1 MKIKFYFIQ
10 LVTISR
16 IPLSIAF
23 ALMLFFSQAQLST
36 TIIFLGL
43 GLLMLI
49 EFSDLSDGYLARS
62 LNLVSEWGAMLD
74 PYADSISRLIVY
86 GALAYKSHV
95 IMLVPLVMAIRDI
108 TVAYSRII
116 LTKYNKSVAAKK
128 SGKIKAVVQ
137 GVGAVLVLLGPLY
150 WDYTGKWT
158 VDLFSWI
165 IIVTTAISAYEYA
178 RSAILVSKDE
188 MLKVKDKS

>member
-1 MKIKFYFIQ
+1 MKIKFLLIQ
-10 LVTISR
+10 MITVSR

-23 ALMLFFSQAQLST
+23 ALMLIYFQWST
-36 TIIFLGL
+36 TILVLGL
-43 GLLMLI
+43 SLLMLI

-74 PYADSISRLIVY
+74 PYADSVSRLIVY
-86 GALAYKSHV
+86 GALAKMGHV

-137 GVGAVLVLLGPLY
+137 GVGAVLVLLGPTY
-150 WDYTGKWT
+150 REITGDWT
-158 VDLFSWI
+158 VHLLSWI

-178 RSAILVSKDE
+178 YSAIMVSKDE
-188 MLKVKDKS
+188 ILQKKN

>member
-1 MKIKFYFIQ
+1 MKLKFYFIQ

-23 ALMLFFSQAQLST
+23 ALMLFFSQPQLSK

-49 EFSDLSDGYLARS
+49 EFSDLTDGYLARS

-74 PYADSISRLIVY
+74 PYADSVSRLIVY
-86 GALAYKSHV
+86 GALAYKGHV

-178 RSAILVSKDE
+178 RSAVLVSKDE
-188 MLKVKDKS
+188 MLKEKS